1 MSTHSRS
8 GGRDRFLRR
17 EANLSEALYEITAET
32 SFSASHQLRDYEGVI
47 EPLHGHNFRVQAAVR
62 ARELD
67 RIGVVVDFLELE
79 AMLKEIVAP
88 YDHRHLNE
96 LSPFD
101 RLNPSTEN
109 MARLFYDE
117 LAKKLE
123 PREVEVRSVRVW
135 EAPTYSASYGIP

>member
-1 MSTHSRS
+1 
-8 GGRDRFLRR
+8 
-17 EANLSEALYEITAET
+17 LSEVFYEITVET
-32 SFSASHQLRDYEGVI
+32 TFSASHQLRDYEGVI

-79 AMLKEIVAP
+79 AMLRAIVAP

-117 LAKKLE
+117 LGEKLAS
-123 PREVEVRSVRVW
+123 RKVEVRSVRVW
-135 EAPTYSASYGIP
+135 EAPTYSASYGLP